1 MKPEK
6 ENFREEVEHRLAL
19 LESHLSTIDKTSP
32 MYLLSLN
39 EHSIYSE
46 IVSLVSVF
54 SNSLGFETFK
64 TENYT
69 PIKDYLTKEPL
80 KIGDKVKASNSEAN
94 GILHFDDYT
103 NQYVIRNEFGQHNKP
118 SNFIKINENFEYSID
133 NSKVECRPNPHKQK
147 W

>member
-6 ENFREEVEHRLAL
+6 DNFKEEIQHRLEL
-19 LESHLSTIDKTSP
+19 LESHLPTIDKTSP

-46 IVSLVSVF
+46 IVSLVTVF
-54 SNSLGFETFK
+54 GNRLGFENFK
-64 TENYT
+64 TEKYT
-69 PIKDYLTKEPL
+69 PIKDYITREPL
-80 KIGDKVKASNSEAN
+80 KIGDKVRASNSDAN
-94 GILHFDDYT
+94 GTLHFDDYT
-103 NQYVIRNEFGQHNKP
+103 NQYVIRNEFGQHSKP
-118 SNFIKINENFEYSID
+118 SNFIKINENFDYSID